1 MVSDKKKKVQ
11 GKNTVTRNL
20 SSSVLEKFNGYEII
34 RHELARQKK
43 TEFVRIDI
51 VYEPVYI
58 ENVLVPCFFTDQIFL
73 AYKSYIDRVEKEEK
87 QITHRTVRQCHY
99 CENYFT
105 KNDDTMKKHLQVCAA
120 KEGITYSFDNGQIIA
135 FQDNFRYLDD
145 VPFTVYFDFETNPGN
160 SVFFDPKMFVVS
172 YCQIYSF
179 HPALDLDKIVIFKSF
194 QQSAEEMYDLN
205 QLKQE
210 HVAFFNK
217 TTFLQLKDGASA
229 VLAREKSTSL
239 AELFLVELKFTI
251 GILNDWFSN
260 VIKPKFFELE
270 DIKKQILTKEN
281 PI

>member
-1 MVSDKKKKVQ
+1 MSKEISIGFRQKKKVQ

-58 ENVLVPCFFTDQIFL
+58 ENVPVPCFFTDQIFL

-87 QITHRTVRQCHY
+87 QISHRTVRQSHY

-210 HVAFFNK
+210 HVAFFIK
-217 TTFLQLKDGASA
+217 TTFFKLKMVHLQC
-229 VLAREKSTSL
+229 
-239 AELFLVELKFTI
+239 
-251 GILNDWFSN
+251 
-260 VIKPKFFELE
+260 
-270 DIKKQILTKEN
+270 
-281 PI
+281 